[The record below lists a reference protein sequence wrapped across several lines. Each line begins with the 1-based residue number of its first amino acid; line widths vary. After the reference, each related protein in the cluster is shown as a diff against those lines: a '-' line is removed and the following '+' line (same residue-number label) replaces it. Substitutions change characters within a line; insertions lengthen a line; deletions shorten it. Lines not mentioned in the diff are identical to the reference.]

1 MNHELLWVLGLLAI
15 VITLFVI
22 NRPRMDVV
30 ALLVILALPLLG
42 ILTVEQALAGFSD
55 PNVVLIAA
63 LFVIGEGLVRTG
75 IAYRIGE
82 WMSERAGNSE
92 ARLLVLLMVAVAGL
106 GSIMSSTGVVAIFI
120 PVVLSIAA
128 RLQLSPSRLMMP
140 LAFAGLISGMLSLV
154 ATPPNVVV
162 HSELVRHGEGTRQR
176 HNNALYCGCF
186 ERNRGSIKFCH
197 ANAGVFP
204 AVDGFINHRLPAIAG
219 QRGALKEPVTTV
231 CVCHVLHAPR

>member
-92 ARLLVLLMVAVAGL
+92 GRLLVLLMVAVAGL
-106 GSIMSSTGVVAIFI
+106 GSKMGIDATNKWPAEAGRQWGT
-120 PVVLSIAA
+120 PIAMDEA
-128 RLQLSPSRLMMP
+128 VKQRVDDLWRDL
-140 LAFAGLISGMLSLV
+140 GL
-154 ATPPNVVV
+154 
-162 HSELVRHGEGTRQR
+162 
-176 HNNALYCGCF
+176 
-186 ERNRGSIKFCH
+186 
-197 ANAGVFP
+197 
-204 AVDGFINHRLPAIAG
+204 
-219 QRGALKEPVTTV
+219 
-231 CVCHVLHAPR
+231 